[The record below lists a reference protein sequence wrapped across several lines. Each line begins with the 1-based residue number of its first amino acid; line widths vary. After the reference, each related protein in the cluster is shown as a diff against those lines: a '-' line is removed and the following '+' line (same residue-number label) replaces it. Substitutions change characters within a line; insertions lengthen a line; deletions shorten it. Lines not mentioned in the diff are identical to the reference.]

1 MSDMFYQQN
10 ILKILAK
17 SAKNICEEV
26 YFLVIL
32 PPLHLLTL
40 GIYKKKQTLL
50 QIPFLKLQGF
60 FRFFELSGEQLFVKH
75 LLL

>member
-40 GIYKKKQTLL
+40 GIYKKKTNSFADTLFEIAGLL
-50 QIPFLKLQGF
+50 QVF
-60 FRFFELSGEQLFVKH
+60 
-75 LLL
+75 